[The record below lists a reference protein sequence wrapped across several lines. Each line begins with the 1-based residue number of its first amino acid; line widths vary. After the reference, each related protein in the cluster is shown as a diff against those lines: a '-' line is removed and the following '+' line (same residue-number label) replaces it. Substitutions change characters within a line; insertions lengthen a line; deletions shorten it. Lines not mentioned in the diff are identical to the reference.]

1 MREQLI
7 QYVNLLFAGTHNCE
21 DMKQEILQN
30 TLDRFDDLI
39 AEGKVPEAAYR
50 LAIAGIGDIHEILGT
65 ESWAVSPSA
74 SNVTSTAGAAKDN
87 SAKKFLRAAAIGL
100 YILCVLPL
108 IVLSEMGMDILGLCI
123 TVSIVAIATVLMF
136 LTANQEEGKGS
147 KTEDC
152 ITPKQHLRSA
162 IRRAIQILGCI
173 LYFAVSFLTGAWFI
187 TWIIFPI
194 MAAVQGLVNAIWD
207 LMEAN
212 DYEN

>member
-65 ESWAVSPSA
+65 ESCAASLSA
-74 SNVTSTAGAAKDN
+74 SDITSTEQASQERSTQKI
-87 SAKKFLRAAAIGL
+87 LRATAIGL
-100 YILCVLPL
+100 YILCILPL
-108 IVLSEMGMDILGLCI
+108 IVLSEIGMDTLGLCI
-123 TVSIVAIATVLMF
+123 TVSIVAIATVLMV
-136 LTANQEEGKGS
+136 LTANQEEDKNGKP
-147 KTEDC
+147 EDC
-152 ITPKQHLRSA
+152 VTPKQQLRRA
-162 IRRAIQILGCI
+162 IRRTVQILGFI
-173 LYFAVSFLTGAWFI
+173 LYFSVSFLTGAWFI
-187 TWIIFPI
+187 TWIIFPLI
-194 MAAVQGLVNAIWD
+194 AAIQGLVNAILD

>member
-65 ESWAVSPSA
+65 ESCAASLSA
-74 SNVTSTAGAAKDN
+74 SDITSTGRASQD
-87 SAKKFLRAAAIGL
+87 SATQKILRATAIGL
-100 YILCVLPL
+100 YILCILPL
-108 IVLSEMGMDILGLCI
+108 IVLSEMGKDTLGLCI
-123 TVSIVAIATVLMF
+123 TVSIVAIATVLMV
-136 LTANQEEGKGS
+136 LTTNQEEDKNGKP
-147 KTEDC
+147 EAC
-152 ITPKQHLRSA
+152 VTPKQQLRRA
-162 IRRAIQILGCI
+162 IRRAIQILGFI
-173 LYFAVSFLTGAWFI
+173 LYFAVSFFTGAWFI

-194 MAAVQGLVNAIWD
+194 IAAVQGLVNAIMD